1 MEMEINWKDNMN
13 EIGGA
18 FLLSWAVFG
27 LGSVEFAI
35 AIAVAWMAFA
45 GAHLLPVV
53 TWCHMMT
60 SDLSDAEGNWMENGM
75 RLLSQVIG
83 ACLAIVLVTEA
94 GAVDTG
100 WAATDMWITDIAN
113 NLWWMLGLIAAGAIW
128 WQIHTRCDSPWASG
142 IGIMV
147 LAMAMTL
154 TGAHEMGASITS
166 MGDGIVDT
174 LVNWICDGLLVG
186 AGALLGVK
194 IDETIDNMSSGSSE

>member
-1 MEMEINWKDNMN
+1 MEINWKDNMN

-75 RLLSQVIG
+75 RLLSQIIG

-94 GAVDTG
+94 GAVGPDYV
-100 WAATDMWITDIAN
+100 AADMWIADIAE
-113 NLWWMLGLIAAGAIW
+113 NLWVVLGMIAAGAVW
-128 WQIHTRCDSPWASG
+128 WQIHTRSDSVWASG
-142 IGIMV
+142 IGMMV
-147 LAMAMTL
+147 LAGAMTL
-154 TGAHEMGASITS
+154 TGAHTMGASITS
-166 MGDGIVDT
+166 MGDGILNT
-174 LVNWICDGLLVG
+174 LVNWICDGLFVG

-194 IDETIDNMSSGSSE
+194 IDEMIDNMSSGSSE